1 MCVSDFVTRTGFLLN
16 LAGMVGAAAEERPK
30 MHLFERQD
38 FRVDDFEASG
48 YVLDIGGGG
57 EGIIGRMKPNQVV
70 AIDLYKRELLES
82 PPGPLKIIMDA
93 TDLKFL
99 DDSFQTATAF
109 FSLMYMKPDVQR
121 KVFTEAYRVLKP
133 GGRWLIWDAV
143 IPTSLDP
150 STKGVVF
157 RFSFH
162 LPGESVR
169 TGYGTFW
176 PETQMDL
183 AYYRSLAKH
192 AGFSVASA
200 SEMNGNF
207 RTLRLDLRKS

>member
-1 MCVSDFVTRTGFLLN
+1 
-16 LAGMVGAAAEERPK
+16 
-30 MHLFERQD
+30 MHVFERQD

-57 EGIIGRMKPNQVV
+57 EGIIGRMKPSQVV

-99 DDSFQTATAF
+99 DESFETLTAF
-109 FSLMYMKPDVQR
+109 FSLMYMNPEVQR
-121 KVFTEAYRVLKP
+121 KVFAEAHRVLKP

-143 IPTSLDP
+143 IPAALDP
-150 STKGVVF
+150 ETKGVVF
-157 RFSFH
+157 RFTFQ
-162 LPGESVR
+162 LPSETVK

-176 PETQMDL
+176 PAKPMDV
-183 AYYRSLAKH
+183 AYYRALAEQ
-192 AGFSVASA
+192 AGFRTVAA
-200 SEMNGNF
+200 EERDGRFHTFAME
-207 RTLRLDLRKS
+207 LRKA